1 MNFPTIIRFC
11 QVGTIAASLSMGTL
25 NFPTRSQPNP
35 LQQQAS
41 VAGVKPAPSQPVIY
55 VNSATGIDATTAG
68 KDPSIPLRT
77 ITFALQQARLGTLI
91 QLAAGT
97 YSAQSGEVFP
107 LKLKPGV
114 TLKGDVTTNGQ
125 NVVIKGGGRYLSRTF
140 ARQNVAVVAER
151 DSTIIGV
158 TIGNSNL
165 RGTGLWIESTNPTV
179 QHSTFTNNHREGI
192 FATGTATPKIAAN
205 IFVKNG
211 GNGMSLASE
220 AQGEIRNNVFQ
231 DTGFGLAIG
240 GTAAPVVVENKII
253 HNRDGIFVSQEARP
267 VLRNNEIENNQ
278 RDGIA
283 IAACSQARIDL
294 AGSNIFNNN
303 GQYDI
308 HNGGANPIILVGSTV
323 KTAQEAPHNQCF

>member
-1 MNFPTIIRFC
+1 MKSPTIIRFC
-11 QVGTIAASLSMGTL
+11 RVGAIAASLCMGMV
-25 NFPTRSQPNP
+25 NFPAQAQLNP

-41 VAGVKPAPSQPVIY
+41 VSGVKPAPSQQVIY
-55 VNSATGIDATTAG
+55 VNSATGIDAVTAG
-68 KDPSIPLRT
+68 KDPSIPFRT
-77 ITFALQQARLGTLI
+77 ITFALKQARAGTLI

-97 YSAQSGEVFP
+97 YSAQSGEIFP
-107 LKLKPGV
+107 LELKPGV
-114 TLKGDVTTNGQ
+114 TLKGDVTANGQ
-125 NVVIKGGGRYLSRTF
+125 NVVINGGGRYLSRTF
-140 ARQNVAVVAER
+140 ARQNVAVVAEK

-205 IFVKNG
+205 VFVKNG

-267 VLRNNEIENNQ
+267 VLRNNAIENNQ

-294 AGSNIFNNN
+294 AGSNTFNNN

-308 HNGGANPIILVGSTV
+308 HNGGANPIVLVGGTA
-323 KTAQEAPHNQCF
+323 KTAQEAPHNQCY

>member
-1 MNFPTIIRFC
+1 MNSPTIIRFC
-11 QVGTIAASLSMGTL
+11 QVGAIAGSLCIGMV
-25 NFPTRSQPNP
+25 NFPTQAQPNP
-35 LQQQAS
+35 VQHQAS
-41 VAGVKPAPSQPVIY
+41 ISGVKTLPSQQIIY
-55 VNSATGIDATTAG
+55 VNSATGIDAITAG
-68 KDPSIPLRT
+68 KDPSIPFRT
-77 ITFALQQARLGTLI
+77 IAFALQQAQPGTLI

-97 YSAQSGEVFP
+97 YSAHSGEVFP
-107 LKLKPGV
+107 LKLKSGV
-114 TLKGDVTTNGQ
+114 TLKGDVATNGQ
-125 NVVIKGGGRYLSRTF
+125 NVVINGGGRYLSRTF
-140 ARQNVAVVAER
+140 ARQNVAVVAEK

-179 QHSTFTNNHREGI
+179 QYSTFTNNHREGI
-192 FATGTATPKIAAN
+192 FVTGTATPKIAAN
-205 IFVKNG
+205 VFVKNG

-240 GTAAPVVVENKII
+240 GMAAPVVVENKII

-267 VLRNNEIENNQ
+267 VLRNNAIENNR

-283 IAACSQARIDL
+283 IAACSQAQIDL
-294 AGSNIFNNN
+294 AGSNTFSNN

-308 HNGGANPIILVGSTV
+308 HNGGANPIVLVGGTA
-323 KTAQEAPHNQCF
+323 KTAQEKPQNHCY